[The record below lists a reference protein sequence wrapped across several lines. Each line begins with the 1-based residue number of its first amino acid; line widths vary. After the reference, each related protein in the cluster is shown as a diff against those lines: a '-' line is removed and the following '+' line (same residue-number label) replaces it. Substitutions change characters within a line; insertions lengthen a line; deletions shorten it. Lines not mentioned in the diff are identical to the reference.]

1 MMPLRWLALATCAS
15 ALIAPLAPRPRVT
28 LQATVAEATGGANAA
43 LIDDLAARTKD
54 ARQKADDLIPCADDD
69 ELKTWLARFLGDD
82 GDVDAAEAK
91 VRESIEWR
99 TGEGKQ
105 ICEAARDAVNE
116 ATSEGAWTNKPV
128 QEKAPHGSKIN
139 AFFAEGRVM
148 NLRNKAGD
156 GLIYAIRAGDID
168 DKALMSAVS
177 VEELA
182 EFFLYAK
189 AINERAC
196 ASLSKRTGALATVT
210 TVNDLAGVDLLGDAS
225 FRNALSAAS
234 KRGDAYFPGLS
245 GPTVLLNLPRLL
257 GALVKLFTP
266 LFPES
271 VRAKLR
277 FERFPLGDA
286 GALSTESGRANFSD
300 YIADLLG

>member
-1 MMPLRWLALATCAS
+1 MMLRLLALAACAA
-15 ALIAPLAPRPRVT
+15 ALVAPPTARRASQLR
-28 LQATVAEATGGANAA
+28 ATVAEATGGANAKS
-43 LIDDLAARTKD
+43 IDDLMARTKD
-54 ARQKADDLIPCADDD
+54 ARLLADDLIPCDD
-69 ELKTWLARFLGDD
+69 EADLKIWLARFLGDD

-91 VRESIEWR
+91 VRESLEWR
-99 TGEGKQ
+99 IGEGKK

-116 ATSEGAWTNKPV
+116 ATSEGTWTNKPV

-182 EFFLYAK
+182 DFFLYAK

-196 ASLSKRTGALATVT
+196 STISKQTGALATVT

-234 KRGDAYFPGLS
+234 KRGDAFFPGLS

-277 FERFPLGDA
+277 FERHELGAA
-286 GALSTESGRANFSD
+286 GALSTESGRVGLSD

>member
-1 MMPLRWLALATCAS
+1 MMLRLLVCATAATALVAPPTARHAT
-15 ALIAPLAPRPRVT
+15 R

-43 LIDDLAARTKD
+43 LIDDLASRTKD
-54 ARQKADDLIPCADDD
+54 ARLLADDLIPCADDD

-99 TGEGKQ
+99 TGEGKK
-105 ICEAARDAVNE
+105 ICEAARDAVAE

-128 QEKAPHGSKIN
+128 QEKAPHGGKIN
-139 AFFAEGRVM
+139 AFFEGGRVM

-210 TVNDLAGVDLLGDAS
+210 TVNELRV
-225 FRNALSAAS
+225 ALEEAFT
-234 KRGDAYFPGLS
+234 RS
-245 GPTVLLNLPRLL
+245 GPTLIEANL
-257 GALVKLFTP
+257 A
-266 LFPES
+266 
-271 VRAKLR
+271 A
-277 FERFPLGDA
+277 
-286 GALSTESGRANFSD
+286 
-300 YIADLLG
+300 

>member
-1 MMPLRWLALATCAS
+1 MMLRLLVCATAATALVAPPTKRQATR
-15 ALIAPLAPRPRVT
+15 LR
-28 LQATVAEATGGANAA
+28 ATVAEATGGANAA
-43 LIDDLAARTKD
+43 LIDDLASRTKD
-54 ARQKADDLIPCADDD
+54 ARQQADDLIPCDD
-69 ELKTWLARFLGDD
+69 EADLKIWLARFLGDD

-99 TGEGKQ
+99 TGEGKK
-105 ICEAARDAVNE
+105 ICEAARDAVAE
-116 ATSEGAWTNKPV
+116 ATAEGAWTNRPV

-148 NLRNKAGD
+148 NLRNKKGD

-182 EFFLYAK
+182 DFFLYAK

-234 KRGDAYFPGLS
+234 KKGDAFFPGLS

-277 FERFPLGDA
+277 FERHELGDA
-286 GALSTESGRANFSD
+286 GALSTESGRANLSD

>member
-1 MMPLRWLALATCAS
+1 MMLRLLALAACAA
-15 ALIAPLAPRPRVT
+15 ALVAPPTARRASQLR
-28 LQATVAEATGGANAA
+28 ATVAEATGGANAKS
-43 LIDDLAARTKD
+43 IDDLMARTKD
-54 ARQKADDLIPCADDD
+54 ARLLADDLIPCDD
-69 ELKTWLARFLGDD
+69 EADLKIWLARFLGDD

-91 VRESIEWR
+91 VRESLEWR
-99 TGEGKQ
+99 IGEGKK

-116 ATSEGAWTNKPV
+116 ATSEGTWTNKPV

-182 EFFLYAK
+182 DFFLYAK

-196 ASLSKRTGALATVT
+196 STISKQTGALATVT

-234 KRGDAYFPGLS
+234 KRGDAFFPGLS

-277 FERFPLGDA
+277 FERHELGDA
-286 GALSTESGRANFSD
+286 GALSTESGRANLSD

>member
-1 MMPLRWLALATCAS
+1 MMLRALTCATLTA
-15 ALIAPLAPRPRVT
+15 ALVAPPTKRHATR
-28 LQATVAEATGGANAA
+28 LQATVAEATGGANAK
-43 LIDDLAARTKD
+43 LIDDLASRTKD
-54 ARQKADDLIPCADDD
+54 ARSLADDLIPCDDD
-69 ELKTWLARFLGDD
+69 ADLKIWLARFLGDD

-99 TGEGKQ
+99 TGEGKK

-234 KRGDAYFPGLS
+234 KQGDAYFPGLS

-277 FERFPLGDA
+277 FERHELGDA
-286 GALSTESGRANFSD
+286 GALSTESGRANLSD

>member
-1 MMPLRWLALATCAS
+1 MMLRLLALASCAV
-15 ALIAPLAPRPRVT
+15 ALVAPPTARRT
-28 LQATVAEATGGANAA
+28 FQLQATVAEATGGANAK

-54 ARQKADDLIPCADDD
+54 ARSLANDLIPCEDDAD
-69 ELKTWLARFLGDD
+69 LKIWLARFLGDD

-99 TGEGKQ
+99 TGEGKK
-105 ICEAARDAVNE
+105 ICEAARDAVAE
-116 ATSEGAWTNKPV
+116 ATSEGSWKNAPV
-128 QEKAPHGSKIN
+128 QEKAPYGSKIT

-148 NLRNKAGD
+148 NLRNKKGD

-234 KRGDAYFPGLS
+234 KRGDAFFPGLS
-245 GPTVLLNLPRLL
+245 GATVLLNLPRLL

-277 FERFPLGDA
+277 FERHELGEA
-286 GALSTESGRANFSD
+286 GALATESGRANLSD

>member
-1 MMPLRWLALATCAS
+1 MMLRLLALAACAA
-15 ALIAPLAPRPRVT
+15 ALVAPPTARRVSR

-54 ARQKADDLIPCADDD
+54 ARQQADDLIPCGDDD
-69 ELKTWLARFLGDD
+69 DLKTWLSRFIKD
-82 GDVDAAEAK
+82 GDVDAAEAS
-91 VRESIEWR
+91 VRESIDWR
-99 TGEGKQ
+99 TGEGRK

-116 ATSEGAWTNKPV
+116 AMSEGAWTNKPV

-177 VEELA
+177 VDELA
-182 EFFLYAK
+182 DFFLYAK

-196 ASLSKRTGALATVT
+196 SAISKKTGTLATVT

-234 KRGDAYFPGLS
+234 KRGDAFFPGLS

-286 GALSTESGRANFSD
+286 GALSTQSGRANLSD

>member
-1 MMPLRWLALATCAS
+1 MMLRLLVCATAATALV
-15 ALIAPLAPRPRVT
+15 APPTARHTTR
-28 LQATVAEATGGANAA
+28 LQATVAEATGGANAK
-43 LIDDLAARTKD
+43 LIDDLASRTKD
-54 ARQKADDLIPCADDD
+54 ARSLADDLIPCTDEAD
-69 ELKTWLARFLGDD
+69 LKIWLARFLGND

-99 TGEGKQ
+99 NGEGKK

-128 QEKAPHGSKIN
+128 QEKAPHGSKII

-234 KRGDAYFPGLS
+234 KQGDAYFPGLS

-277 FERFPLGDA
+277 FERHELGDA
-286 GALSTESGRANFSD
+286 GALSTESGRANLSD

>member
-1 MMPLRWLALATCAS
+1 
-15 ALIAPLAPRPRVT
+15 
-28 LQATVAEATGGANAA
+28 LQATVAEATGGANAK
-43 LIDDLAARTKD
+43 LIDDLASRTKD
-54 ARQKADDLIPCADDD
+54 ARSLADDLIPCTDEAD
-69 ELKTWLARFLGDD
+69 LKIWLARFLGND

-99 TGEGKQ
+99 NGEGKK

-116 ATSEGAWTNKPV
+116 AMSEGAWTNKPV

-139 AFFAEGRVM
+139 AFFADGRVM
-148 NLRNKAGD
+148 NLRNKKGD

-234 KRGDAYFPGLS
+234 KQGDAYFPGLS

-277 FERFPLGDA
+277 FERHELGEA
-286 GALSTESGRANFSD
+286 GALGTESGRANLSD

>member
-1 MMPLRWLALATCAS
+1 MLRLLICATGAAALVAPPTTRHAT
-15 ALIAPLAPRPRVT
+15 R
-28 LQATVAEATGGANAA
+28 LQATVAEATGGANAK

-54 ARQKADDLIPCADDD
+54 ARQQADDLIPCADDD
-69 ELKTWLARFLGDD
+69 DLKTWLARFLGDD

-91 VRESIEWR
+91 VRESLEWR
-99 TGEGKQ
+99 TGEGKK

-116 ATSEGAWTNKPV
+116 ATSEGAWTNRPV

-234 KRGDAYFPGLS
+234 KQGDAYFPGLS

-277 FERFPLGDA
+277 FERHELGDA
-286 GALSTESGRANFSD
+286 GALSTESGRANLSD

>member
-1 MMPLRWLALATCAS
+1 MMLRLLTCATAAT
-15 ALIAPLAPRPRVT
+15 ALVAPPTARRVSR
-28 LQATVAEATGGANAA
+28 LQATVAEATGGANAK

-54 ARQKADDLIPCADDD
+54 ARQQADDLIPCADDD
-69 ELKTWLARFLGDD
+69 DLKTWLARFLGDD

-99 TGEGKQ
+99 TGEGKK

-148 NLRNKAGD
+148 NLRNKKGD

-168 DKALMSAVS
+168 DKALMSAVT

-234 KRGDAYFPGLS
+234 KQGDAYFPGLS

-277 FERFPLGDA
+277 FERHELGDA
-286 GALSTESGRANFSD
+286 GALSTESGRANLSD

>member
-1 MMPLRWLALATCAS
+1 MMLRLLLCATGAAALV
-15 ALIAPLAPRPRVT
+15 APPTKRHSTR
-28 LQATVAEATGGANAA
+28 LQATVAEATGGANAK

-54 ARQKADDLIPCADDD
+54 ARLLADDLIPCNDEAD
-69 ELKTWLARFLGDD
+69 LKTWLARFLGDD

-99 TGEGKQ
+99 TGSGKK

-116 ATSEGAWTNKPV
+116 ATSEGTWTNKPV

-168 DKALMSAVS
+168 DKALMSAVT
-177 VEELA
+177 VDELA
-182 EFFLYAK
+182 DFFLYAK

-196 ASLSKRTGALATVT
+196 ATISKQTGALATVT

-234 KRGDAYFPGLS
+234 KKGDAFFPGLS

-277 FERFPLGDA
+277 FERHELGDA
-286 GALSTESGRANFSD
+286 GSLATESGRVGLSD

>member
-1 MMPLRWLALATCAS
+1 M
-15 ALIAPLAPRPRVT
+15 
-28 LQATVAEATGGANAA
+28 
-43 LIDDLAARTKD
+43 
-54 ARQKADDLIPCADDD
+54 
-69 ELKTWLARFLGDD
+69 
-82 GDVDAAEAK
+82 DAAEAS

-99 TGEGKQ
+99 TGEGRK
-105 ICEAARDAVNE
+105 ICEAARDAVAE
-116 ATSEGAWTNKPV
+116 ATAEGAWTNRPV

-148 NLRNKAGD
+148 NLRNKKGD

-168 DKALMSAVS
+168 DKALMSAVT

-234 KRGDAYFPGLS
+234 KQGDAYFPGLS

-277 FERFPLGDA
+277 FERHELGDA
-286 GALSTESGRANFSD
+286 GALSTESGRADLSN

>member
-1 MMPLRWLALATCAS
+1 
-15 ALIAPLAPRPRVT
+15 
-28 LQATVAEATGGANAA
+28 
-43 LIDDLAARTKD
+43 
-54 ARQKADDLIPCADDD
+54 
-69 ELKTWLARFLGDD
+69 
-82 GDVDAAEAK
+82 
-91 VRESIEWR
+91 
-99 TGEGKQ
+99 
-105 ICEAARDAVNE
+105 
-116 ATSEGAWTNKPV
+116 
-128 QEKAPHGSKIN
+128 
-139 AFFAEGRVM
+139 M
-148 NLRNKAGD
+148 NLRNKKGD

-234 KRGDAYFPGLS
+234 KQGDAFFPGLS

-277 FERFPLGDA
+277 FERHELGEA
-286 GALSTESGRANFSD
+286 GALGTESGRANLSD